1 MFRNGES
8 SEGVEIVAGRFD
20 EVYFSYTYVG
30 KPYSSH
36 LDSSKWPR
44 DDMFVQVP
52 HYWFCTV
59 IYV

>member
-1 MFRNGES
+1 MFRNGGS

-36 LDSSKWPR
+36 LDSIKWPE
-44 DDMFVQVP
+44 DYMIGQVP
-52 HYWFCTV
+52 YP
-59 IYV
+59 